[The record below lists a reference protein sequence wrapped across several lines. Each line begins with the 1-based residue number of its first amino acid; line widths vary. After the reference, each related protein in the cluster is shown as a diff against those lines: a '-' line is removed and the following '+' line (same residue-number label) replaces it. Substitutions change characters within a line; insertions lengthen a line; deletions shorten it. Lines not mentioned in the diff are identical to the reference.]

1 MDRTEGNEGNEG
13 SFDRIKGMW
22 SPLPARDLPDEM
34 LENPG
39 LALFE

>member
-1 MDRTEGNEGNEG
+1 MN
-13 SFDRIKGMW
+13 RINRIEP
-22 SPLPARDLPDEM
+22 SLTARDLPGEM